1 MKKPLQ
7 LRLWC
12 NACHGT
18 GKVTYKNFQH
28 KLVTVPCPKCK
39 TKK

>member
-12 NACHGT
+12 NACGGS
-18 GKVTYKNFQH
+18 GKVSYKNFKGH
-28 KLVTVPCPKCK
+28 LVTVQCPKCK
-39 TKK
+39 LKK